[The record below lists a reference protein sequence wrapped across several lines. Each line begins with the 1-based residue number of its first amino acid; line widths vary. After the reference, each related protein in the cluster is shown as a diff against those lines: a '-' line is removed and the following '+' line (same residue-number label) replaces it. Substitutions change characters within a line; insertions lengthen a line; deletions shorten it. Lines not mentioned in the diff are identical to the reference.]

1 MNEDVKKQIETMVNS
16 DDVVL
21 FMKGN
26 PDFPQCGFSANVV
39 SLLNH
44 FKVKFRS
51 YDVLQDEVVRQGI
64 KEYSNWPTIPQIY
77 VKNEFLGGCDILN
90 ELAASGE
97 LQSMLSEKN
106 ISYQPE

>member
-39 SLLNH
+39 GLLNH
-44 FKVKFRS
+44 FKIKFKS

-64 KEYSNWPTIPQIY
+64 KCGACVGVLGNGVVRFKS
-77 VKNEFLGGCDILN
+77 FLFWYRG
-90 ELAASGE
+90 
-97 LQSMLSEKN
+97 
-106 ISYQPE
+106 